1 MLFRIENERLDV
13 TISDTGAELQ
23 SIKLDGEERLW
34 QADPAIWGRHAP
46 VLFPFIARLR
56 DGYYEL
62 DGQRID
68 IPTHG
73 FCRSRPFQGSQLS
86 ATQASFAT
94 EDDDETRACYPF
106 EFALKVDYRLEGT
119 ALVKTHRITNLG
131 NALMPFEIGGHEA
144 YATDRFQ
151 GGWHVQFDDIES
163 IESYGMDESGTLFLP
178 KWHLDL
184 PGGRLTKTPEELGID
199 TIMVEGVPNS
209 RVVLAEN
216 DGPRS
221 VTVTFPDFPYLGI
234 WTMAGKGD
242 TGYLCVEP
250 WSTLPDGHFMPRD
263 VFGKTGI
270 RIAEPGETTT
280 LSYRM
285 EFA

>member
-1 MLFRIENERLDV
+1 MLFQIGNERLNV
-13 TISDTGAELQ
+13 AISDIGAEMQ
-23 SIKLDGEERLW
+23 SIEFDGEERLW

-62 DGQRID
+62 DGRRID

-73 FCRSRPFQGSQLS
+73 FCRSRPFRGIQHGP
-86 ATQASFAT
+86 TRVSFTT
-94 EDDDETRACYPF
+94 EHDAETLACYPF
-106 EFALKVDYRLEGT
+106 EFALEIEYSLEGS
-119 ALVKTHRITNLG
+119 ALVKTHRIANLG
-131 NALMPFEIGGHEA
+131 DAPMPFEIGGHEA
-144 YATDRFQ
+144 YATDRFED
-151 GGWHVQFDDIES
+151 GWHVQFDGIDAIEP
-163 IESYGMDESGTLFLP
+163 YGMDESGTLSLP
-178 KWHLDL
+178 KWRLDL

-234 WTMAGKGD
+234 WTMPGKGE

-270 RIAEPGETTT
+270 CVAEPGETKTM
-280 LSYRM
+280 SYRM